1 MINTLDF
8 LGITNKEKYCRFAEV
23 IILPTYKKYLGLHYL
38 LENYNFA
45 SISLLTNFCF
55 TTSGINRNEPEIEST
70 KFGSYIHSYINDAF
84 KILNHSS
91 AFPLTKY
98 KIQNEQKNFI
108 KEALSEG
115 ALEKLKRPTPIVL
128 QVNDMKIRDH
138 PQIFLSGNEPLDQM
152 VLERYS
158 FSVFQVPHHK
168 QGPKLAAEVYRH
180 FPSHEL
186 LENAAKLVALYNYKH
201 VLGAEINL
209 LEDDHPLYETA
220 KTFRSYFMKRVGK
233 IEKGFKK
240 MFLTH
245 TRLPNDPDDCYEMDN
260 PQILWYEQSSK
271 EVFSDE
277 TMKAVE
283 NETNRQVE
291 EIQFLCECVEW
302 AYHYKQISTELY
314 MVSAGNDYN
323 KIALQTIIGIMI
335 ACKWKDTPCK
345 FAFTNNGWLKHIG
358 EVLPKTVREYV
369 HTNTHV
375 WFLNDVCRN
384 DYGLDSKPFFTID
397 LCNNSAT
404 DEDNSDRDQHPVIK
418 IDASSRAV
426 EVKGMNVYKLED
438 IRNEDDHTN
447 MASLISASLKIAISK
462 KPMRHSDRIHTEK
475 CFLGRF
481 LEYIGYPNPS
491 EPIKMRD
498 VMKCLVGDLL
508 VSQMMNL
515 HADQSDYFE
524 IIPKLL
530 NSKAKG
536 ISEFKLNLTKTASIL
551 AKVFVYMS
559 NTSSVKVSN
568 NKLLSAC
575 FEIINAKASNMKII
589 LHLTF
594 ADNKCIPLDLVKH
607 LNVDGSIGHTLAEYV
622 AIYNYTGAVWR
633 GAESLTVGETLHVLF
648 KEDYALSVLKIIPL
662 FLSAKINTCKIQHH
676 FSYVKLDDENKIE
689 EAHIHMESPGVLDSG
704 NICLDIKSLSL
715 HLYPCCAVIEN
726 SVQIRG
732 AGLINEFEVEFNSCL
747 SSYLPQDLDV
757 KFIDFFAIEKAFDV
771 LNLKVDSNV
780 IKQCFKSKGIQ
791 NFTTHLIFSQL
802 MPHSMTC
809 EVKRLTFSDDF
820 DNLKCSIPSQF
831 SNITCASSYI
841 AFHFPFRNDI
851 SHKVVDKSANFVFNP
866 PLTSTS
872 SITEGKSLNC
882 SLYTESGKNLFVNM
896 LPLYDHKNQNHLNG
910 KVLSEVI
917 KSVCSEKGCRL
928 IKKMLQIPPIEE
940 NLNKI
945 ALCCASF
952 I

>member
-291 EIQFLCECVEW
+291 KIQFLCVL
-302 AYHYKQISTELY
+302 SGL
-314 MVSAGNDYN
+314 
-323 KIALQTIIGIMI
+323 TI
-335 ACKWKDTPCK
+335 
-345 FAFTNNGWLKHIG
+345 TN
-358 EVLPKTVREYV
+358 RY
-369 HTNTHV
+369 
-375 WFLNDVCRN
+375 
-384 DYGLDSKPFFTID
+384 
-397 LCNNSAT
+397 
-404 DEDNSDRDQHPVIK
+404 
-418 IDASSRAV
+418 
-426 EVKGMNVYKLED
+426 
-438 IRNEDDHTN
+438 
-447 MASLISASLKIAISK
+447 
-462 KPMRHSDRIHTEK
+462 
-475 CFLGRF
+475 
-481 LEYIGYPNPS
+481 
-491 EPIKMRD
+491 
-498 VMKCLVGDLL
+498 
-508 VSQMMNL
+508 
-515 HADQSDYFE
+515 
-524 IIPKLL
+524 LL
-530 NSKAKG
+530 NYTWYQQVM
-536 ISEFKLNLTKTASIL
+536 III
-551 AKVFVYMS
+551 
-559 NTSSVKVSN
+559 
-568 NKLLSAC
+568 KLLSR
-575 FEIINAKASNMKII
+575 
-589 LHLTF
+589 
-594 ADNKCIPLDLVKH
+594 P
-607 LNVDGSIGHTLAEYV
+607 
-622 AIYNYTGAVWR
+622 
-633 GAESLTVGETLHVLF
+633 
-648 KEDYALSVLKIIPL
+648 
-662 FLSAKINTCKIQHH
+662 
-676 FSYVKLDDENKIE
+676 
-689 EAHIHMESPGVLDSG
+689 
-704 NICLDIKSLSL
+704 
-715 HLYPCCAVIEN
+715 
-726 SVQIRG
+726 
-732 AGLINEFEVEFNSCL
+732 
-747 SSYLPQDLDV
+747 
-757 KFIDFFAIEKAFDV
+757 
-771 LNLKVDSNV
+771 
-780 IKQCFKSKGIQ
+780 
-791 NFTTHLIFSQL
+791 
-802 MPHSMTC
+802 
-809 EVKRLTFSDDF
+809 
-820 DNLKCSIPSQF
+820 
-831 SNITCASSYI
+831 
-841 AFHFPFRNDI
+841 
-851 SHKVVDKSANFVFNP
+851 
-866 PLTSTS
+866 
-872 SITEGKSLNC
+872 
-882 SLYTESGKNLFVNM
+882 
-896 LPLYDHKNQNHLNG
+896 
-910 KVLSEVI
+910 
-917 KSVCSEKGCRL
+917 
-928 IKKMLQIPPIEE
+928 
-940 NLNKI
+940 
-945 ALCCASF
+945 
-952 I
+952 